1 MPEIKYEASMTEYY
15 GFILAAAR
23 TIYNQD
29 KEVRAFINDS
39 TPTCLRGCLRKN
51 HGDCYHGTLNKETR
65 FDCSPKGI
73 RIQIDGNY
81 IILSWSQMTKF
92 MQDNKEAVSESEDE
106 NIQST
111 KIISTPEYNRAV
123 AVNSRISAHA
133 LAMQD
138 NLFEVCKGLKEMRDD
153 KLYKELGYKNFEEYC
168 KAEHGI
174 SDRQGRKMLSIID
187 SNILE
192 NRNSSSAFGV
202 TKLYLLSRLTDEE
215 REEITENNDVE
226 SMTVKELKNEIKGL
240 KSQLELAEFH
250 KKQSAEAFDK
260 VANASKTNREKYDA
274 ERAKTYKLEERIREL
289 ESRPI
294 DVAVEVDHDEV
305 DRRVTAA
312 MLKVNHETE
321 QLIARERQ
329 DNAEEVRQKNE
340 IIYKLRE
347 ELDELRSSQSALETC
362 FFLVK
367 MTVDDWTKFSDSLSG
382 TPWAHAIKRAR
393 MLKGE

>member
-51 HGDCYHGTLNKETR
+51 HGDCYHGTSNKETQ

-73 RIQIDGNY
+73 RIQADENY
-81 IILSWSQMTKF
+81 IVLSWSQMTKF
-92 MQDNKEAVSESEDE
+92 MQDNKEAVSESENE
-106 NIQST
+106 NIQPA

-168 KAEHGI
+168 ETEHGI
-174 SDRQGRKMLSIID
+174 TRQQGHKFLSIANSEIM
-187 SNILE
+187 E
-192 NRNSSSAFGV
+192 NVNSSLHFGV

-215 REEITENNDVE
+215 REEIAENNDVE
-226 SMTVKELKNEIKGL
+226 SMTVKELKSEIKKL
-240 KSQLELAEFH
+240 KSELSITKDNLLNAEINF
-250 KKQSAEAFDK
+250 KE
-260 VANASKTNREKYDA
+260 RE
-274 ERAKTYKLEERIREL
+274 EFRRKLGDENTSLRIRIKEL

-340 IIYKLRE
+340 IIYKLRDE
-347 ELDELRSSQSALETC
+347 IEELRSSKSAPETC

-367 MTVDDWTKFSDSLSG
+367 MTADDWARFSDSLSG